1 MKKKILTLC
10 CCILGLGSTTL
21 FAQQGNVAAG
31 GNSSGTGGSVS
42 FSMGQILYAAPSGT
56 THNLIQGLQQPY
68 EISDISTGI
77 GEKEAGISLV
87 ASVFPNPSVDKFTL
101 KVETGKWKNLSYSLY
116 DANGKLLSSNT
127 VGSAETQIEVAYL
140 AAAHYFLK
148 VSDGNQEIKNF
159 KIIKSF

>member
-10 CCILGLGSTTL
+10 CCVLGLGSTTL

-68 EISDISTGI
+68 EITAVGI
-77 GEKEAGISLV
+77 GENDAGISLY
-87 ASVFPNPSVDKFTL
+87 ATVFPNPSVDKFTL
-101 KVETGKWKNLSYSLY
+101 KVETGKWKNLSYSFY
-116 DANGKLLSSNT
+116 DANGKLLLTNT
-127 VGSAETQIEVAYL
+127 VGSEETQIEVAHL

-148 VSDGNQEIKNF
+148 VSDGSQEIKNF

>member
-10 CCILGLGSTTL
+10 CCVLGLGSTTL

-31 GNSSGTGGSVS
+31 GNSSGTGGSVG
-42 FSMGQILYAAPSGT
+42 FSIGQILYSSPSGT
-56 THNLIQGLQQPY
+56 THNLVQGLQQPY
-68 EISDISTGI
+68 EITDVTGI
-77 GEKEAGISLV
+77 GEKEAGISLY

-101 KVETGKWKNLSYSLY
+101 KVETGKWKNLSYSFY
-116 DANGKLLSSNT
+116 DANGKLLSTNT
-127 VGSAETQIEVAYL
+127 VGSEETQIEVAHL

-148 VSDGNQEIKNF
+148 VSDGTQEIKSF